1 MAGPPLR
8 KRLFSKPRFIPLRY
22 RFILITSCMLIVI
35 LGILALVLGF
45 FQGRTIRSQLERRG
59 LSITQSL
66 AAASISN
73 LLTYNYVAL
82 ERLANQAALDPDII
96 QVIFHDKEGR
106 VAGFSGRADLQNTLL
121 DDTVSRKALSARQP
135 LIQEVSKESEKISG
149 LDISVPVFPPGLTV
163 RWGTVRVCLSLDPMY
178 DQIHQIR
185 WIILAV
191 GLVALSFGTLLS
203 IWAARRVTQPLA
215 NLVQD
220 TQQAAQGNLNQ
231 NIGIRTGDEVE
242 VLAANFT
249 TMIRKILTH
258 REQLEQQLE
267 EIKRLQH
274 YTEKLLTT
282 MGDGLLSVD
291 LQNQVSTINPAAG
304 RMLGLS
310 DGQLKDKR
318 MSSLLH
324 NFSEL
329 QAYIQDIIHNPSDR
343 IPQEIHLPTADEDQ
357 IILVGASILRDPM
370 DQPQEIILNLHNITA
385 LKNLEASMRQA
396 ERLAALGT
404 LAAGMAHEIRNPLS
418 SIKTFVQLLP
428 RKLGKPGFL
437 EKFQRTVPRELNRI
451 NQLVEDLLDLARVPQ
466 YRFERIDIKTLLEQT
481 LDVIGEE
488 ILANH
493 IHCQCA
499 IENNIPFVS
508 ADASQLS
515 KAFHNLLQ
523 NAVQAMPTG
532 GELLITARSQ
542 PGCSCDENQTLSPN
556 KMLTLVIQDTGPG
569 IPPKDIKNIFN
580 PFFTTKDKGTGLGL
594 AITHKVIT
602 EHNGYIDVRSRPGDG
617 SQFIIS
623 LPT

>member
-1 MAGPPLR
+1 M
-8 KRLFSKPRFIPLRY
+8 
-22 RFILITSCMLIVI
+22 
-35 LGILALVLGF
+35 LVLLLGSLTLVIGYL
-45 FQGRTIRSQLERRG
+45 QSRTIRLQLEGRG
-59 LSITQSL
+59 LAIAQSL
-66 AAASISN
+66 VATSIAN

-82 ERLANQAALDPDII
+82 ERSANQAADDPDII
-96 QVIFHDKEGR
+96 YVVFHDKEGR
-106 VAGFSGRADLQNTLL
+106 VAGFSGRSDLQNTIL
-121 DDTVSRKALSARQP
+121 DDKISRKALETQNP
-135 LIQEVSKESEKISG
+135 LVQEISLKSDNSKG
-149 LDISVPVFPPGLTV
+149 LDIAVPVFPHGEV
-163 RWGTVRVCLSLDPMY
+163 GRWGTVRVCLSLVPMF
-178 DQIHQIR
+178 QQIR
-185 WIILAV
+185 QIQWIILAM
-191 GLVALSFGTLLS
+191 GLIALVFGTLIS
-203 IWAARRVTQPLA
+203 IWTARRITRPLA
-215 NLVQD
+215 NLVQG
-220 TQQAAQGNLNQ
+220 TKEAARVNLNQ
-231 NIGIRTGDEVE
+231 DSGVQTRDEVE
-242 VLAANFT
+242 FLASNFDS
-249 TMIRKILTH
+249 MIREILTH

-385 LKNLEASMRQA
+385 LKKLEASVRQA

-499 IENNIPFVS
+499 IENNIPFVN

-542 PGCSCDENQTLSPN
+542 PECACGENQTLSPN

>member
-1 MAGPPLR
+1 
-8 KRLFSKPRFIPLRY
+8 
-22 RFILITSCMLIVI
+22 MLVFL
-35 LGILALVLGF
+35 LGSLALIIGF
-45 FQGRTIRSQLERRG
+45 LQNRTVRSQLEGQG
-59 LSITQSL
+59 LSIAQSL

-82 ERLANQAALDPDII
+82 ERLANQAARDPDII

-121 DDTVSRKALSARQP
+121 DDTISRKALATRQP
-135 LIQEVSKESEKISG
+135 LIQEVSKESDKVKG
-149 LDISVPVFPPGLTV
+149 LDISVPVFPPGMTV
-163 RWGTVRVCLSLDPMY
+163 RWGTVRVWLSLDPMY
-178 DQIHQIR
+178 NQIHQIQL
-185 WIILAV
+185 IILAV
-191 GLVALSFGTLLS
+191 GLIALAFGTLMS
-203 IWAARRVTQPLA
+203 IWAARRITQPLA
-215 NLVQD
+215 NLVQG
-220 TQQAAQGNLNQ
+220 TQQAAQGNLDQ
-231 NIGIRTGDEVE
+231 NIGVRTGDEVG
-242 VLAANFT
+242 VLAANFA
-249 TMIRKILTH
+249 TMIREILAH
-258 REQLEQQLE
+258 REQLEQQLV

-291 LQNQVSTINPAAG
+291 LQGQVSTINPAAG
-304 RMLGLS
+304 RMLRLI
-310 DGQLKDKR
+310 DGQLKDKQA
-318 MSSLLH
+318 SLLLH

-329 QAYIQDIIHNPSDR
+329 QAYIQDIIQNPCDR

-357 IILVGASILRDPM
+357 IILVGASILRDSI

-385 LKNLEASMRQA
+385 LKNLEASMRQT

-428 RKLGKPGFL
+428 RKLEKPGFL

-451 NQLVEDLLDLARVPQ
+451 NRLVEDLLDLARVPK
-466 YRFERIDIKTLLEQT
+466 YRFEMTNIKTLLEQT

-488 ILANH
+488 MLAKH
-493 IHCQCA
+493 IYCQCA
-499 IENNIPFVS
+499 IENNIPS
-508 ADASQLS
+508 IKADASQLS

-523 NAVQAMPTG
+523 NAVQAMPAG
-532 GELLITARSQ
+532 GKLMITACYQRHN
-542 PGCSCDENQTLSPN
+542 SCEENQKIGPN
-556 KMLTLVIQDTGPG
+556 NMLTLVIQDSGPG
-569 IPPKDIKNIFN
+569 IPSQDIKNIFN

-602 EHNGYIDVRSRPGDG
+602 EHNGHIEVRSRTGDG

>member
-1 MAGPPLR
+1 
-8 KRLFSKPRFIPLRY
+8 
-22 RFILITSCMLIVI
+22 MLVFL
-35 LGILALVLGF
+35 LGSLALIIGF
-45 FQGRTIRSQLERRG
+45 LQNRTVRSQLEGQG
-59 LSITQSL
+59 LSIAQSL

-82 ERLANQAALDPDII
+82 ERLANQAARDPDII

-121 DDTVSRKALSARQP
+121 DDTISRKALATRQP
-135 LIQEVSKESEKISG
+135 LIQEVSKESDKVKG
-149 LDISVPVFPPGLTV
+149 LDISVPVFPPGMTV
-163 RWGTVRVCLSLDPMY
+163 RWGTVRVWLSLDPMY
-178 DQIHQIR
+178 NQIHQIQL
-185 WIILAV
+185 IILAV
-191 GLVALSFGTLLS
+191 GLIALAFGTLMS
-203 IWAARRVTQPLA
+203 IWAARRITQPLA
-215 NLVQD
+215 NLVQG
-220 TQQAAQGNLNQ
+220 TQQAAQGNLDQ
-231 NIGIRTGDEVE
+231 NIGVRTGDEVG
-242 VLAANFT
+242 VLAANFA
-249 TMIRKILTH
+249 TMIREILAH
-258 REQLEQQLE
+258 REQLEQQLV

-291 LQNQVSTINPAAG
+291 LQGQVSTINPAAG
-304 RMLGLS
+304 RMLRLI
-310 DGQLKDKR
+310 DGQLKDKQA
-318 MSSLLH
+318 SLLLH

-329 QAYIQDIIHNPSDR
+329 QAYIQDIIQNPCDR

-357 IILVGASILRDPM
+357 IILVGASILRDSI

-385 LKNLEASMRQA
+385 LKNLEASMRQT

-428 RKLGKPGFL
+428 RKLEKPGFL

-451 NQLVEDLLDLARVPQ
+451 NRLVEDLLDLARVPK
-466 YRFERIDIKTLLEQT
+466 YRFEK
-481 LDVIGEE
+481 
-488 ILANH
+488 
-493 IHCQCA
+493 CA
-499 IENNIPFVS
+499 IENNIPS
-508 ADASQLS
+508 IKADASQLS

-523 NAVQAMPTG
+523 NAVQAMPAG
-532 GELLITARSQ
+532 GKLMITACYQRHN
-542 PGCSCDENQTLSPN
+542 SCEENQKIGPN
-556 KMLTLVIQDTGPG
+556 NMLTLVIQDSGPG
-569 IPPKDIKNIFN
+569 IPSQDIKNIFN

-602 EHNGYIDVRSRPGDG
+602 EHNGHIEVRSRTGDG